1 MKKTRWMSALSFFA
15 LFAVA
20 RVAAA
25 AQPSCDETAVT
36 SVKAAIDADCPCAG
50 LPDGNGGSV
59 PWKNHGQYV
68 RCVTKAKKTEALNA
82 GVARQCL
89 KGVVPCA
96 ANSTCGKS
104 NAVACVTTSGT
115 CLNDPTPGD
124 GVAQGTC
131 DNNSTTVCDTDADC
145 SVASCSVM
153 SPDECTLA
161 LGSAATGTCCSQ

>member
-1 MKKTRWMSALSFFA
+1 MKKTGWISAFSFFT
-15 LFAVA
+15 LLAVA
-20 RVAAA
+20 GVAAA
-25 AQPSCDETAVT
+25 AQPTCDETAVA
-36 SVKAAIDADCPCAG
+36 SAKAAIDLDCPCAG
-50 LPDGNGGSV
+50 LPDGNGGTV

-68 RCVTKAKKTEALNA
+68 RCVTKARKTEALNA

-104 NAVACVTTSGT
+104 SAVACVTTSGT

-124 GVAQGTC
+124 TVAEGTC
-131 DNNSTTVCDTDADC
+131 DNDPTKACDTDQDC
-145 SVASCSVM
+145 SVASCAVM

-161 LGSAATGTCCSQ
+161 VGSAAIGTCCSQ